1 MLKKKYS
8 FVNGG
13 EDTDKTKKFKKKK
26 ISKSERIKNED
37 EPEFFEENN
46 KKNKSY
52 RRDPFE
58 KYKKK

>member
-13 EDTDKTKKFKKKK
+13 EDTDKIKKFKKKK

-37 EPEFFEENN
+37 EPEFFEENS